1 MLLAKA
7 KPDRIEILLSEA
19 SKDLHI
25 NHEKSV
31 SVNDVL
37 REHNEMKEEMKI
49 PKNAVEYTI

>member
-7 KPDRIEILLSEA
+7 KLDRIEILLSEA

-25 NHEKSV
+25 NHDKSV

-37 REHNEMKEEMKI
+37 REHNEMKEEIMWMMC
-49 PKNAVEYTI
+49 

>member
-25 NHEKSV
+25 NHDKSV

-37 REHNEMKEEMKI
+37 REHNEMKEEIMW
-49 PKNAVEYTI
+49 VMC